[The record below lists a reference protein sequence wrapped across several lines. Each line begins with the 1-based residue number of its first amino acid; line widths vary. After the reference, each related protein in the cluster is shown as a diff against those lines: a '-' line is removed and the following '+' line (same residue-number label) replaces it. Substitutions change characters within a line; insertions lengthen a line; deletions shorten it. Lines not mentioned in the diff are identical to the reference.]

1 MDNLRRLADSQMSD
15 RHPAGPVNWY
25 VSVWYFG
32 GRRPDKIAT
41 FALADEEAAM
51 AFYHK
56 TVTEGPGLKEVI
68 LGQEQELIHT
78 NGQRGRSSMI
88 SLWVTKSRRL
98 SKWISQLSA

>member
-1 MDNLRRLADSQMSD
+1 MNNLRRLSDPQMSD
-15 RHPAGPVNWY
+15 RKPAGPVNWY

-56 TVTEGPGLKEVI
+56 TVTEGSKDLKEVI

-78 NGQRGRSSMI
+78 NGQRGRQDVI
-88 SLWVTKSRRL
+88 TLWVTKGRRT
-98 SKWISQLSA
+98 SKWVSKF